1 MFDRILHWHVESD
14 APVLFVSFDAQ
25 RTNGVHGAG
34 NVAESEIA
42 ITEMSDAASF
52 YLSSRPAIVARSS
65 AFVKSLALTGGE
77 MYPDIFRRY
86 NEATVVIAVKVLRFG
101 IFSMLQSLQMTRQ

>member
-14 APVLFVSFDAQ
+14 ASVLFVSFDAQ

-52 YLSSRPAIVARSS
+52 Y
-65 AFVKSLALTGGE
+65 
-77 MYPDIFRRY
+77 
-86 NEATVVIAVKVLRFG
+86 
-101 IFSMLQSLQMTRQ
+101 

>member
-14 APVLFVSFDAQ
+14 ASVLFVSFDAQ

-52 YLSSRPAIVARSS
+52 YHYTCCLFSSSS
-65 AFVKSLALTGGE
+65 SHIIIITKNNNFFYYLLFFYFIISSS
-77 MYPDIFRRY
+77 YY
-86 NEATVVIAVKVLRFG
+86 Y
-101 IFSMLQSLQMTRQ
+101 

>member
-14 APVLFVSFDAQ
+14 ASVLFVSFDAQ

-42 ITEMSDAASF
+42 ITEMSDAASVYHYTCCLF
-52 YLSSRPAIVARSS
+52 SSSHHISSSSQNNNFFIIYLYYFFILLLVVATTTS
-65 AFVKSLALTGGE
+65 VCIITI
-77 MYPDIFRRY
+77 YDD
-86 NEATVVIAVKVLRFG
+86 V
-101 IFSMLQSLQMTRQ
+101 